1 MIARLV
7 RSWTGR
13 VAVSGGS
20 MAPTLLDGDW
30 LLADPEAYRD
40 RSPDAGE
47 LVVVPDPREPMRL
60 LVKRVERVDP
70 DGWLRLAGDAPEA
83 STDSRT
89 FGPVDPSTVEA
100 RPWFRYWPPRRVGG
114 IG

>member
-20 MAPTLLDGDW
+20 MAPTLLPGDW
-30 LLADPEAYRD
+30 LLADPDAFR
-40 RSPDAGE
+40 RRPPAAGE
-47 LVVVPDPREPMRL
+47 LVLVPDPRMPERL
-60 LVKRVERVDP
+60 LVKRVAAAAA
-70 DGWLRLAGDAPEA
+70 DGTLELAGDAPEA

-89 FGPVDPSTVEA
+89 FGSVEA
-100 RPWFRYWPPRRVGG
+100 ASVAGRPWFRYWPPRRVGRVR
-114 IG
+114 